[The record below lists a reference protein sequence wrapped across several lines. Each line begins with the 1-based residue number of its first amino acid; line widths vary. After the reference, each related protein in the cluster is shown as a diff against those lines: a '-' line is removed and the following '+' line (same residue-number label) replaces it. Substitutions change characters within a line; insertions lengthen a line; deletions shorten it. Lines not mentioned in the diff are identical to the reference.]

1 MYQLV
6 IANNVELQDYQVKAE
21 YDDLSQAVHA
31 LYTEATLAASEHGID
46 HNCWRFLDLTQMNAV
61 SIDYGSWSDFI
72 GLIGVSMADLGS
84 AA

>member
-6 IANNVELQDYQVKAE
+6 IANNVELQGYQVKAE

-31 LYTEATLAASEHGID
+31 LYTEATLAASEHGIK
-46 HNCWRFLDLTQMNAV
+46 HRYWRFLELTELNAV
-61 SIDYGSWSDFI
+61 SIDYGSWSDFV
-72 GLIGVSMADLGS
+72 GLIGVSMADLDS